1 MFPRTS
7 EDELMPPIYTISVKA
22 VDKIIAAAA
31 VQSGADREELLR
43 RAGLKSSMLADRDGR
58 IPFAKLA
65 ALYEHAAA
73 FAGDDAFGLHIGE
86 KASLKAFDVL
96 SYVVM
101 NSADLGEAFDRL
113 IRYHSIWNEG
123 AEYDLNIDG
132 SVARVAYRYKE
143 SAKEAERRHDC
154 EMTLALTV
162 KFGRVV
168 TKVDWTPREV
178 CFQHPEP
185 KDTTEHRRIFRC
197 PVRFSQPTNALMLD
211 SSLLNFPLA
220 EADTELGAVLDRH
233 AGELLKK
240 LPRHGSLA
248 NEVRSLL
255 NEALKSGDVNLESV
269 SGKLGINAR
278 TLQRRLKE
286 EGTSHQ
292 DLLDELR
299 LSLSKRY
306 LLDSQ
311 MTIGEAAYLLGFSD
325 TPTFHRAFRRWT
337 GMTPRN
343 FRQMAQQSSGELP

>member
-1 MFPRTS
+1 
-7 EDELMPPIYTISVKA
+7 MPLIYTISVKA

-31 VQSGADREELLR
+31 VQSGADCEELLR

-73 FAGDDAFGLHIGE
+73 FADDDAFGLHIGE

-143 SAKEAERRHDC
+143 SAKEAAERRHNC
-154 EMTLALTV
+154 EMTLALMV

-168 TKVDWTPREV
+168 TKADWTPREV

-197 PVRFSQPTNALMLD
+197 PVRFSQPANALLLD
-211 SSLLNFPLA
+211 SSLLSLPLA

-233 AGELLKK
+233 AEELLKN

-255 NEALKSGDVNLESV
+255 SDALKSGDVTLESV
-269 SGKLGINAR
+269 AGKLGINAR

-325 TPTFHRAFRRWT
+325 TPAFHRAFRRWT
-337 GMTPRN
+337 GTTPRN
-343 FRQMAQQSSGELP
+343 FRQTAQQSSGELV